1 MGESELEKKL
11 EDVVELVVAGINIG
25 GYDPNKQAE
34 ALAAGLMLFS
44 HRRLTDATQGLV
56 RAPRVLAAATAV
68 LAVVTL
74 VSVLRLW

>member
-1 MGESELEKKL
+1 MEESELEKKL
-11 EDVVELVVAGINIG
+11 EDAIELVAAGINTQ
-25 GYDPNKQAE
+25 GYDPNRQVE

-56 RAPRVLAAATAV
+56 RATWVLGAATAV